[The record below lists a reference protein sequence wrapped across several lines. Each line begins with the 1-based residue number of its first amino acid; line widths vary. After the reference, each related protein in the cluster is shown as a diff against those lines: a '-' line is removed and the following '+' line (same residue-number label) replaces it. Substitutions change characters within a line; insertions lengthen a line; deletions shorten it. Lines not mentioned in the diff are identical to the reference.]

1 MVGHGNVVKTPK
13 YYEITDLARRREFDA
28 ARAELASS
36 EVVVTE
42 SEREE
47 LLGNI
52 AFYEKDQQKAVTL
65 YEAVMLRDTTYDC
78 ARYHYIVGVK
88 EELKG
93 NLVEASDRYNTA
105 IAVEP
110 TFVDSYIELGGLFA
124 RLQDYA
130 LAAQVYEDALKID
143 PNEIRLYFNLC
154 EIYTALWEMDG
165 AYAEKRKAAKRQY
178 KEAKKRLGPL
188 PGKEYKW

>member
-1 MVGHGNVVKTPK
+1 MVKTPK
-13 YYEITDLARRREFDA
+13 YYEITDLARRGEFDA

-36 EVVVTE
+36 AVVVTE

-52 AFYEKDQQKAVTL
+52 AFYQKDQQKAVTL
-65 YEAVMLRDTTYDC
+65 YEAVMLLDTTYDC

-110 TFVDSYIELGGLFA
+110 TFVDAYIELGGLLA

-143 PNEIRLYFNLC
+143 PDEIRLYHNLC
-154 EIYTALWEMDG
+154 EVYTALWETDG
-165 AYAEKRKAAKRQY
+165 AYAEKRKVAKRQY
-178 KEAKKRLGPL
+178 KEAKSRLGPL